1 MVRCMLKYKQICPF
15 EHNLYIKFVE
25 FRDTLI
31 VCIYVDDPIFIGS
44 NVKMI
49 LKFREAMIKF
59 FEMTDLV

>member
-1 MVRCMLKYKQICPF
+1 MDGFQICPF

-25 FRDTLI
+25 FRDILI